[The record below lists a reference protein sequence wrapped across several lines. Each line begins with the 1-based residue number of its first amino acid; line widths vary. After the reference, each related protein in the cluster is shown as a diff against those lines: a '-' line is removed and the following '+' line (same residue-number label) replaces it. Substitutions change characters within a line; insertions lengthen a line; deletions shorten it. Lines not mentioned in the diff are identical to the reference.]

1 MTAYFSQNAPLG
13 TQYQSLTTEPPSD
26 NGPTNIQAMSPNGEA
41 PAIIDANLV
50 DNPLS
55 TESELPRRCSV
66 RGCVSIIPA
75 DSTNKM
81 CEACRGRHRVYA
93 MTKRAKRKMEKE
105 ALTQQSVALLSTEQ
119 PPGTI
124 WLPET
129 PELDD
134 EQQEPINESIS
145 GMARET
151 NQLPAQSPEVSSAIA
166 TYIDSRFRF
175 RSMAAGLSGIRF
187 NAYFVRCT
195 SANPLGSQC
204 S

>member
-1 MTAYFSQNAPLG
+1 LLGMTASQNAPLG
-13 TQYQSLTTEPPSD
+13 TQYQPLTTEPPSD
-26 NGPTNIQAMSPNGEA
+26 NGPTNIQAMSLNAGA
-41 PAIIDANLV
+41 SADANLV

-81 CEACRGRHRVYA
+81 CETCRGRHRIYA

-105 ALTQQSVALLSTEQ
+105 ALTQGVALLSNDQ

-124 WLPET
+124 WLPEN
-129 PELDD
+129 PEFDD
-134 EQQEPINESIS
+134 EQPEPINESIP
-145 GMARET
+145 GVAGET
-151 NQLPAQSPEVSSAIA
+151 NQLPVQSPEVCSAVA

-175 RSMAAGLSGIRF
+175 RMVAGLSGIRF
-187 NAYFVRCT
+187 NADFVRCT